1 MNRGTKLRTILGVL
15 TTLNTIL
22 AVTDITQ
29 FGNDK
34 LTLVYKIISVIV
46 NAIVVGI
53 NTYYNNDYSE
63 EACIGTGI
71 TRQLKAEKE
80 ADYIGDYFYTV
91 EGESYPNAGIGESD
105 ESPVE
110 LDSEDSMSDANK
122 EAGEIDE

>member
-1 MNRGTKLRTILGVL
+1 MNKGTRIRTVL
-15 TTLNTIL
+15 AIFTTLNTIL

-34 LTLVYKIISVIV
+34 LTLIYKIISVLV

-80 ADYIGDYFYTV
+80 NDYIGEEFYDDAVQEYVEENVNTV
-91 EGESYPNAGIGESD
+91 ENFNQNVD
-105 ESPVE
+105 WDKVE
-110 LDSEDSMSDANK
+110 EIEEDIEDN
-122 EAGEIDE
+122 E